1 MVSYVRGTPIQITP
15 PSYTGYFDV
24 APRTGPRH
32 RATVGSYGGVVSHV
46 RGTPIQISPSSY
58 TGYFDAGEE
67 VEAWASRKISKV
79 RQQLAL
85 SDSS

>member
-1 MVSYVRGTPIQITP
+1 
-15 PSYTGYFDV
+15 
-24 APRTGPRH
+24 
-32 RATVGSYGGVVSHV
+32 V